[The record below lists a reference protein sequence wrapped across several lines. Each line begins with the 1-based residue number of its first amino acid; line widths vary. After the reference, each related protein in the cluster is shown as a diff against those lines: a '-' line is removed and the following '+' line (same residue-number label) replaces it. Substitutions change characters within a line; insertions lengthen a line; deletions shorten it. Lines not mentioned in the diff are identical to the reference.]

1 MIHVTNQETGELEM
15 VPSNEEICVSPI
27 DMETGET
34 NDNQCDTQPKKRPF
48 HIPKH
53 FLQPEKCKITV
64 SIKTKEVNMNL

>member
-15 VPSNEEICVSPI
+15 VPSTEEIGARPI

-34 NDNQCDTQPKKRPF
+34 NDNQNDTQPKKRPF

-53 FLQPEKCKITV
+53 FLQQENCKIPV
-64 SIKTKEVNMNL
+64 SIKMKEVNMCL